1 MKYLNDEYIKQL
13 IKNGGSI
20 DSNYNSITEK
30 SGFMVSKYG
39 MEKTFKPDDIEGI
52 KQAIKEYSKII
63 CKNEYIGV
71 WNNDG
76 VVYVDISKHYNSKKQ
91 ALQVGKNNKQLAI
104 YDLKNNCDIE
114 ILQDTYILYK
124 YNSILNDYIY
134 IKEFYNIE
142 SLKKAFKSVLSNKY
156 SIHNY
161 IYNSIEDVNNL
172 LICKY
177 AVIKDTCY
185 YRDVADLI
193 KE

>member
-1 MKYLNDEYIKQL
+1 MRILTNDYIKEL

-39 MEKTFKPDDIEGI
+39 YEKTFKNDDIEGI
-52 KQAIKEYSKII
+52 KNTIKEYSKII

-104 YDLKNNCDIE
+104 YDLSTGKDID

-134 IKEFYNIE
+134 IKEFYNME
-142 SLKKAFKSVLSNKY
+142 SLKKAFKKVLSNNY

-161 IYNSIEDVNNL
+161 IYNNIDDVNNL
-172 LICKY
+172 LLCKY
-177 AVIKDTCY
+177 AIIKDSCY
-185 YRDVADLI
+185 YRDIEDLL
-193 KE
+193 